1 VVAIAVILAL
11 GFAFYVFFAPFV
23 GSKMHQYI
31 VIAIYTPL
39 VVTPSSNFLL
49 LLFFVMLSKL
59 VGGCGLYEIFDS
71 FCLFLCLT
79 FLVCLD
85 GGVWRERGRMVIFW
99 KTM

>member
-1 VVAIAVILAL
+1 
-11 GFAFYVFFAPFV
+11 
-23 GSKMHQYI
+23 
-31 VIAIYTPL
+31 
-39 VVTPSSNFLL
+39 
-49 LLFFVMLSKL
+49 MLSKL
-59 VGGCGLYEIFDS
+59 VGGLFEIFDS